1 MLRGAPDPQ
10 KLYQQ
15 VARSIAASIA
25 EGRYAPGDRLPSER
39 GLADSFGVSRPT
51 VRDAMIALEFQGLVE
66 ARQGSGVYVIARGK
80 SEDDAAEPEISA
92 LELTEARRLF
102 EGEACAL
109 AAAAVSDEQVAALER
124 MARDMASLAAT
135 EEGERLEHDF
145 HLSVAHATRN
155 AAIVAAVEEIWTLRR
170 QFPDCAGQLRR
181 VRLAAPEV
189 FAEDHRSIVAALRDR
204 DPKEARRVIHEHLN
218 RTVEAL
224 LAMAER
230 DALERTRLEMAER
243 RDELLR
249 RTAI

>member
-1 MLRGAPDPQ
+1 MRAAADPQ

-25 EGRYAPGDRLPSER
+25 EGRYVPGDRLPSER

-51 VRDAMIALEFQGLVE
+51 IRDAMIALEFQGLVE
-66 ARQGSGVYVIARGK
+66 ARQGSGVYVMARGK
-80 SEDDAAEPEISA
+80 PEDDTAEAEVSA

-109 AAAAVSDEQVAALER
+109 AAAAVSDEQIAGLER
-124 MARDMASLAAT
+124 IVRDLANLAAT
-135 EEGERLEHDF
+135 EDGERLEHDF
-145 HLSVAHATRN
+145 HLAVAHATRN

-170 QFPDCAGQLRR
+170 QFPDCSGPLRR
-181 VRLAAPEV
+181 VRLADPTS
-189 FAEDHRSIVAALRDR
+189 FSEDHHRVVAALRAR
-204 DPKEARRVIHEHLN
+204 DPKEARRVIHDHLN

-224 LAMAER
+224 LATAER
-230 DALERTRLEMAER
+230 DALERTRREMAER

-249 RTAI
+249 RTTI

>member
-1 MLRGAPDPQ
+1 MRGQPDPQ

-25 EGRYAPGDRLPSER
+25 EGRYTAGDRLPSER

-51 VRDAMIALEFQGLVE
+51 IRDAMIALEFQGLVE
-66 ARQGSGVYVIARGK
+66 ARQGSGVYVTARGK
-80 SEDDAAEPEISA
+80 AEDDATEAEVSA

-109 AAAAVSDEQVAALER
+109 AAAAVSDEQIAALER
-124 MARDMASLAAT
+124 IVRDLSSLAGM

-145 HLSVAHATRN
+145 HLAVAHATRN

-170 QFPDCAGQLRR
+170 QFPDCAGPLRR
-181 VRLAAPEV
+181 VRLADPDG
-189 FAEDHRSIVAALRDR
+189 FAADHQQIVAALRDR
-204 DPKEARRVIHEHLN
+204 DPKAARRVIHEHLN

-224 LAMAER
+224 LSMAER
-230 DALERTRLEMAER
+230 DAMERTRVEMAER

>member
-1 MLRGAPDPQ
+1 MRAASDPQ

-25 EGRYAPGDRLPSER
+25 EGRYVPGDRLPSER

-51 VRDAMIALEFQGLVE
+51 IRDAMIALEFQGLVE
-66 ARQGSGVYVIARGK
+66 ARQGSGVYVTARGK
-80 SEDDAAEPEISA
+80 PEDDTAEAEVSA

-109 AAAAVSDEQVAALER
+109 AAAAVSDEQLMALER
-124 MARDMASLAAT
+124 IARDLVNLAGA
-135 EEGERLEHDF
+135 EDGERLEHDF
-145 HLSVAHATRN
+145 HMAVAHATRN

-170 QFPDCAGQLRR
+170 QFPDCSGQLRR
-181 VRLAAPEV
+181 VRLADPEG
-189 FAEDHRSIVAALRDR
+189 FSADHQAIVAALRGR

-230 DALERTRLEMAER
+230 DALERTRREMAER

-249 RTAI
+249 RTTI

>member
-1 MLRGAPDPQ
+1 MRTAPDPQ

-25 EGRYAPGDRLPSER
+25 EGRYGPGDRLPAER

-51 VRDAMIALEFQGLVE
+51 IRDAMIALEFQGLVE
-66 ARQGSGVYVIARGK
+66 ARQGSGVYVTSRAK
-80 SEDDAAEPEISA
+80 PEEDAAEAEVTA

-109 AAAAVSDEQVAALER
+109 AAAAVSDEQVLGLER
-124 MARDMASLAAT
+124 IARDLANLAAT
-135 EEGERLEHDF
+135 EDGERLEHDF
-145 HLSVAHATRN
+145 HLAVAHATRN

-170 QFPDCAGQLRR
+170 QFPDCSGQLRR
-181 VRLAAPEV
+181 VRLADPAG
-189 FAEDHRSIVAALRDR
+189 FAEDHHRVVAALRDR
-204 DPKEARRVIHEHLN
+204 DPKESRRVIHDHLN

-224 LAMAER
+224 LSMAEG
-230 DALERTRLEMAER
+230 DALERTRREMAER

-249 RTAI
+249 RTTI

>member
-1 MLRGAPDPQ
+1 MRGAPDPQ

-51 VRDAMIALEFQGLVE
+51 IRDAMIALEFQGMVE
-66 ARQGSGVYVIARGK
+66 ARQGSGVYVTARAK
-80 SEDDAAEPEISA
+80 PDEDATEAEVSA

-109 AAAAVSDEQVAALER
+109 AAAAVSDEQIMALER
-124 MARDMASLAAT
+124 IARDLANLAGT
-135 EEGERLEHDF
+135 EDGERLEHDF
-145 HLSVAHATRN
+145 HLAVAHATRN

-170 QFPDCAGQLRR
+170 QFPDCGAPLRR
-181 VRLAAPEV
+181 VRLADPEG
-189 FAEDHRSIVAALRDR
+189 FAEDHHRVVAALRDR

-224 LAMAER
+224 LSMAER
-230 DALERTRLEMAER
+230 DALERTRQEMAER

>member
-1 MLRGAPDPQ
+1 MRAAQDPQ

-25 EGRYAPGDRLPSER
+25 EGRYVPGDRLPSER

-51 VRDAMIALEFQGLVE
+51 IRDAMIALEFQGLVE
-66 ARQGSGVYVIARGK
+66 ARQGSGVYVTAQVK
-80 SEDDAAEPEISA
+80 PEEDATEAEVSA

-109 AAAAVSDEQVAALER
+109 AAAAVNDEQISGLER
-124 MARDMASLAAT
+124 IARDLDALAAT
-135 EEGERLEHDF
+135 EDGERLEHDF
-145 HLSVAHATRN
+145 HLAVAHATRN

-170 QFPDCAGQLRR
+170 QFPDCSGQLRR
-181 VRLAAPEV
+181 VRLADPRS
-189 FAEDHRSIVAALRDR
+189 FAEDHHRIVAALRDR
-204 DPKEARRVIHEHLN
+204 DPKEARRVIHDHLN

-224 LAMAER
+224 LSMAER
-230 DALERTRLEMAER
+230 DALERTRREMAER

-249 RTAI
+249 RTTI

>member
-1 MLRGAPDPQ
+1 MRDAPDPQ

-25 EGRYAPGDRLPSER
+25 EGRYLPGDRLPSER

-51 VRDAMIALEFQGLVE
+51 IRDAMIALEFQGLVE
-66 ARQGSGVYVIARGK
+66 ARQGSGVYVTARAK
-80 SEDDAAEPEISA
+80 AEDDAAEAEISA

-109 AAAAVSDEQVAALER
+109 AAAAISDEQAAALDR
-124 MARDMASLAAT
+124 IARDLADRAAG
-135 EEGERLEHDF
+135 EDGERLEHDF
-145 HLSVAHATRN
+145 HLAVAHATRN
-155 AAIVAAVEEIWTLRR
+155 AAIVAAVEDIWMLRR
-170 QFPDCAGQLRR
+170 QFAECGAQLRR
-181 VRLAAPEV
+181 VRLADPQG
-189 FAEDHRSIVAALRDR
+189 FAEDHGHVVAALRNR
-204 DPKEARRVIHEHLN
+204 DPKDARRAIHAHLN

-224 LAMAER
+224 LSMAEHA
-230 DALERTRLEMAER
+230 ALERTRQEMAER

>member
-1 MLRGAPDPQ
+1 MRDAPDPQ

-25 EGRYAPGDRLPSER
+25 EGRYVPGDRLPSER

-51 VRDAMIALEFQGLVE
+51 IRDAMIALEFQGLVE
-66 ARQGSGVYVIARGK
+66 ARQGSGVYVMARGK
-80 SEDDAAEPEISA
+80 PEDDVTEAEVSA

-109 AAAAVSDEQVAALER
+109 AAAAVSDEQIAALER
-124 MARDMASLAAT
+124 MGRELSSQAGAED
-135 EEGERLEHDF
+135 GERLEHDF
-145 HLSVAHATRN
+145 HLAVAHATRN

-170 QFPDCAGQLRR
+170 QFPECGAQLRR
-181 VRLAAPEV
+181 VRLAAPDI
-189 FAEDHRSIVAALRDR
+189 FAEDHQRIVAALRDR

-224 LAMAER
+224 LSMAEG
-230 DALERTRLEMAER
+230 DALERTRREMAER

>member
-1 MLRGAPDPQ
+1 MHGAPDPQ

-51 VRDAMIALEFQGLVE
+51 IRDAMIALEFQGLVE
-66 ARQGSGVYVIARGK
+66 ARQGSGVYVTARDQVERDV
-80 SEDDAAEPEISA
+80 SEAEVTA

-109 AAAAVSDEQVAALER
+109 AAAAIEDDQVAALER
-124 MARDMASLAAT
+124 MARDLARHAGA
-135 EEGERLEHDF
+135 EDGERLEHDF
-145 HLSVAHATRN
+145 HLAVAHATRN

-170 QFPDCAGQLRR
+170 QFSDCAKALRR
-181 VRLAAPEV
+181 VRFASPDAFAA
-189 FAEDHRSIVAALRDR
+189 DHRRIVDALRAR
-204 DPKEARRVIHEHLN
+204 DPKDARRAIHDHLN
-218 RTVEAL
+218 RTVEVL
-224 LAMAER
+224 LSMAER
-230 DALERTRLEMAER
+230 DALERTRQEMAHR

>member
-1 MLRGAPDPQ
+1 MRGAPDPQ

-25 EGRYAPGDRLPSER
+25 EGRYVPGDRLPSER

-51 VRDAMIALEFQGLVE
+51 IRDAMIALEFQGLVE
-66 ARQGSGVYVIARGK
+66 ARQGSGVYVMARGK
-80 SEDDAAEPEISA
+80 PEDDTAEAEVSA

-109 AAAAVSDEQVAALER
+109 AAAAVSDEQIAALER
-124 MARDMASLAAT
+124 IARELAALAGT
-135 EEGERLEHDF
+135 EDGERLEHDF
-145 HLSVAHATRN
+145 HLAVAHATRN

-170 QFPDCAGQLRR
+170 QFPECASQLRR
-181 VRLAAPEV
+181 VRLADAAT
-189 FAEDHRSIVAALRDR
+189 FARDHHAIVAALRDR

-218 RTVEAL
+218 RTVESL
-224 LAMAER
+224 LSVAEG
-230 DALERTRLEMAER
+230 DALERTRQEMAER

>member
-1 MLRGAPDPQ
+1 MRTAPDPQ

-25 EGRYAPGDRLPSER
+25 EGRYVPGDRLPSER

-66 ARQGSGVYVIARGK
+66 ARQGSGVYVTSRAK
-80 SEDDAAEPEISA
+80 PEEDATEAEVSA

-109 AAAAVSDEQVAALER
+109 AAAAVSDEQVAGLER
-124 MARDMASLAAT
+124 IARDLANLAAT
-135 EEGERLEHDF
+135 EDGERLEHDF
-145 HLSVAHATRN
+145 HLAVAHATRN

-170 QFPDCAGQLRR
+170 QFPDH
-181 VRLAAPEV
+181 
-189 FAEDHRSIVAALRDR
+189 HRIVSALRDR
-204 DPKEARRVIHEHLN
+204 DPKEARRVIHDHLN

-224 LAMAER
+224 LSLTEH
-230 DALERTRLEMAER
+230 DALERTRREMAER

-249 RTAI
+249 RTTI

>member
-1 MLRGAPDPQ
+1 MSGAPDPQ

-39 GLADSFGVSRPT
+39 ALADSFGVSRPT
-51 VRDAMIALEFQGLVE
+51 IRDAMIALEFQGLVE
-66 ARQGSGVYVIARGK
+66 ARQGSGVYVTARGDIEK
-80 SEDDAAEPEISA
+80 DPSEAEVSA

-109 AAAAVSDEQVAALER
+109 AAAAVEDEQLAALDR
-124 MARDMASLAAT
+124 MARDLGRHAAG

-145 HLSVAHATRN
+145 HIAVAHATRN
-155 AAIVAAVEEIWTLRR
+155 AAIVAAVEEIWMLRR
-170 QFPDCAGQLRR
+170 QFPECASGLRR
-181 VRLAAPEV
+181 ARLAAPEV
-189 FAEDHRSIVAALRDR
+189 FAEDHRRIVEALRAR
-204 DPKEARRVIHEHLN
+204 DPKSARRVIHDHLN

-230 DALERTRLEMAER
+230 DALERTRREMANR

>member
-1 MLRGAPDPQ
+1 MRGAPDPQ

-25 EGRYAPGDRLPSER
+25 EGRYVPGDRLPSER

-51 VRDAMIALEFQGLVE
+51 IRDAMIALEFQGLVE
-66 ARQGSGVYVIARGK
+66 ARQGSGVYVTARGK
-80 SEDDAAEPEISA
+80 PEDDANEAEVSA

-109 AAAAVSDEQVAALER
+109 AAAAVSDEQIAALER
-124 MARDMASLAAT
+124 IVRELASLAGA

-170 QFPDCAGQLRR
+170 QFAECGHQLRR
-181 VRLAAPEV
+181 VRLANPES
-189 FAEDHRSIVAALRDR
+189 FAEDHRRVVAALRDR

-224 LAMAER
+224 LSMAER
-230 DALERTRLEMAER
+230 DALERTRAEMAER

>member
-1 MLRGAPDPQ
+1 MRGAPDPQ

-15 VARSIAASIA
+15 VARSIAASIS
-25 EGRYAPGDRLPSER
+25 EGRYSPGDRLPSER

-51 VRDAMIALEFQGLVE
+51 IRDAMIALEFQGLVE
-66 ARQGSGVYVIARGK
+66 ARQGSGVYVTARGK
-80 SEDDAAEPEISA
+80 PEADANEAEVNA

-109 AAAAVSDEQVAALER
+109 AAAAVSDEQIAALER
-124 MARDMASLAAT
+124 IVRELASLAGA

-170 QFPDCAGQLRR
+170 QFAECGHQLRR
-181 VRLAAPEV
+181 VRLADPEA
-189 FAEDHRSIVAALRDR
+189 FAEDHRRVVAALRDR

-224 LAMAER
+224 LSMAER

>member
-1 MLRGAPDPQ
+1 MRGAPDPQ

-25 EGRYAPGDRLPSER
+25 EGRYVPGDRLPSER

-51 VRDAMIALEFQGLVE
+51 IRDAMIALEFQGLVE
-66 ARQGSGVYVIARGK
+66 ARQGSGVYVTARGK
-80 SEDDAAEPEISA
+80 PEEDAAEAEVSA

-109 AAAAVSDEQVAALER
+109 AAAAVSDEQVSALER
-124 MARDMASLAAT
+124 MARDLANLAAT
-135 EEGERLEHDF
+135 EDGERLEHDF
-145 HLSVAHATRN
+145 HLGVAHATRN

-170 QFPDCAGQLRR
+170 QFPDCSSQLRR
-181 VRLAAPEV
+181 VRLADPAG
-189 FAEDHRSIVAALRDR
+189 FSEDHHRIVAALRDR
-204 DPKEARRVIHEHLN
+204 DPKEARRVIHDHLN

-224 LAMAER
+224 LSMAEG
-230 DALERTRLEMAER
+230 DALERTRREMAER

-249 RTAI
+249 RTTI

>member
-1 MLRGAPDPQ
+1 MRDAPDPQ

-25 EGRYAPGDRLPSER
+25 EGRYVPGDRLPSER

-51 VRDAMIALEFQGLVE
+51 IRDAMIALEFQGLVE
-66 ARQGSGVYVIARGK
+66 ARQGSGVYVMARGK
-80 SEDDAAEPEISA
+80 AEDDASEAEVTA

-124 MARDMASLAAT
+124 MARELAALAGA
-135 EEGERLEHDF
+135 EDGERLEHDF
-145 HLSVAHATRN
+145 HLAVAHATRN

-170 QFPDCAGQLRR
+170 QFSDCGHQLRR
-181 VRLAAPEV
+181 VRLADPQG
-189 FAEDHRSIVAALRDR
+189 FAEAHHRIVATLRDR

-218 RTVEAL
+218 STVEAL
-224 LAMAER
+224 LSMAER

>member
-1 MLRGAPDPQ
+1 MRGAPDPQ

-25 EGRYAPGDRLPSER
+25 EGRYGPGDRLPSER
-39 GLADSFGVSRPT
+39 GLADAFGVSRPT
-51 VRDAMIALEFQGLVE
+51 IRDAMIALEFQGLVE
-66 ARQGSGVYVIARGK
+66 ARQGSGVYVTARGK
-80 SEDDAAEPEISA
+80 PEDDAAEAEVSA

-124 MARDMASLAAT
+124 IARELASLAAT
-135 EEGERLEHDF
+135 EDGERLEHDF
-145 HLSVAHATRN
+145 HLAVAHATRN

-170 QFPDCAGQLRR
+170 QFPECGHQLRR
-181 VRLAAPEV
+181 VRLAAPEA
-189 FAEDHRSIVAALRDR
+189 FAEDHHRIVAALRDR
-204 DPKEARRVIHEHLN
+204 DPKEARRVIHDHLN
-218 RTVEAL
+218 RTVESL

-230 DALERTRLEMAER
+230 DALERTRQEMAER

>member
-1 MLRGAPDPQ
+1 MRGAPDPQ

-25 EGRYAPGDRLPSER
+25 EGRYVPGDRLPSER

-51 VRDAMIALEFQGLVE
+51 IRDAMIALEFQGLVE
-66 ARQGSGVYVIARGK
+66 ARQGSGVYVTARAK
-80 SEDDAAEPEISA
+80 PEADTTEAEVSA

-109 AAAAVSDEQVAALER
+109 AAAAVSDEQIASLER
-124 MARDMASLAAT
+124 IARELGNLAAT
-135 EEGERLEHDF
+135 EDAERLEHDF
-145 HLSVAHATRN
+145 HLAVAHATRN

-170 QFPDCAGQLRR
+170 QFADCGAQLRR
-181 VRLAAPEV
+181 VRLAAPEA
-189 FAEDHRSIVAALRDR
+189 FTEDHERIVATLRER
-204 DPKEARRVIHEHLN
+204 DPKEARRAIHEHLN

-224 LAMAER
+224 LSMAER
-230 DALERTRLEMAER
+230 DALERTRQEMAER

>member
-1 MLRGAPDPQ
+1 MRGAPDPQ

-25 EGRYAPGDRLPSER
+25 EGRYVPGDRLPSER

-51 VRDAMIALEFQGLVE
+51 IRDAMIALEFQGLVE
-66 ARQGSGVYVIARGK
+66 ARQGSGVYVTARGK
-80 SEDDAAEPEISA
+80 AEDDTSDAEVSA

-124 MARDMASLAAT
+124 MARELATLASA
-135 EEGERLEHDF
+135 EEAERLEHDF
-145 HLSVAHATRN
+145 HLAVAHATRN

-170 QFPDCAGQLRR
+170 QFSDCGNQLRR
-181 VRLAAPEV
+181 VRLADPQG
-189 FAEDHRSIVAALRDR
+189 FADDHHRIVATLRDR

-224 LAMAER
+224 LSMAER
-230 DALERTRLEMAER
+230 DALERTRQEMADR

>member
-1 MLRGAPDPQ
+1 MRGAPDPQ

-25 EGRYAPGDRLPSER
+25 EGRYVPGDRLPSER
-39 GLADSFGVSRPT
+39 GLADTFGVSRPT
-51 VRDAMIALEFQGLVE
+51 IRDAMIALEFQGLVE
-66 ARQGSGVYVIARGK
+66 ARQGSGVYVTARVK
-80 SEDDAAEPEISA
+80 PEEDAAEAEVSA

-109 AAAAVSDEQVAALER
+109 AAAAVSDEQVMALER
-124 MARDMASLAAT
+124 IARDLANLAAT
-135 EEGERLEHDF
+135 EDGERLEHDF
-145 HLSVAHATRN
+145 HLAVAHATRN

-170 QFPDCAGQLRR
+170 QFPDCSNQLRR
-181 VRLAAPEV
+181 VRLADPAG
-189 FAEDHRSIVAALRDR
+189 FSEDHHRVVVALRDR
-204 DPKEARRVIHEHLN
+204 DPKEARRVIHDHLN

-230 DALERTRLEMAER
+230 DALERTRREMAER

-249 RTAI
+249 RTTI

>member
-1 MLRGAPDPQ
+1 MRGAPDPQ

-25 EGRYAPGDRLPSER
+25 EGRYVPGDRLPSER

-51 VRDAMIALEFQGLVE
+51 IRDAMIALEFQGLVE
-66 ARQGSGVYVIARGK
+66 ARQGSGVYVTARAK
-80 SEDDAAEPEISA
+80 PEADTAEAEVSA

-109 AAAAVSDEQVAALER
+109 AAAAVSDEQVMALER
-124 MARDMASLAAT
+124 IVRDLANLSGT
-135 EEGERLEHDF
+135 EDGERLEHDF
-145 HLSVAHATRN
+145 HLAVAHATRN

-170 QFPDCAGQLRR
+170 QFPECGAQLRR
-181 VRLAAPEV
+181 VRLADPGS
-189 FAEDHRSIVAALRDR
+189 FAEDHRRVVATLRDR

-224 LAMAER
+224 LSMAER
-230 DALERTRLEMAER
+230 DALERTRQEMAER